1 MAKKVRILL
10 LLSWLAGPGAV
21 LAAGCESPPEER
33 CAVREGSLD
42 IDCAP
47 SATGEWQEEAIDEA
61 EEGFEKRS
69 PRGRTP

>member
-33 CAVREGSLD
+33 CAVREGEASLD
-42 IDCAP
+42 
-47 SATGEWQEEAIDEA
+47 T